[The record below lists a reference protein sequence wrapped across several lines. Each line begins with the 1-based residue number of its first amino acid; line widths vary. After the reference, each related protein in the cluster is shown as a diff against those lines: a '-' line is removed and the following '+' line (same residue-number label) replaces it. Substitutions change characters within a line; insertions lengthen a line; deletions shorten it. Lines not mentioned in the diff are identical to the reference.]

1 MRSGSSSSAIWST
14 CSAKSPV
21 SLKKEKSEPAS
32 DEARRLP
39 RFSSSASRDSSE
51 CSSEARGGAGVRVR
65 SGMLPGAARD
75 DAGVLGG
82 GMVPVE
88 RTRADRAALELF
100 REKRWRV
107 VDWSGV
113 LGQGGWNVNR
123 PMGAQRAGRQVVR
136 SRAWLMG

>member
-1 MRSGSSSSAIWST
+1 M
-14 CSAKSPV
+14 

-75 DAGVLGG
+75 DAGVFGG

-88 RTRADRAALELF
+88 RTRADRATLELF
-100 REKRWRV
+100 REIWRRG
-107 VDWSGV
+107 SI
-113 LGQGGWNVNR
+113 GQGREGSDGPGMCVECE
-123 PMGAQRAGRQVVR
+123 PADGCPTVGGEDLVR
-136 SRAWLMG
+136 GVTG